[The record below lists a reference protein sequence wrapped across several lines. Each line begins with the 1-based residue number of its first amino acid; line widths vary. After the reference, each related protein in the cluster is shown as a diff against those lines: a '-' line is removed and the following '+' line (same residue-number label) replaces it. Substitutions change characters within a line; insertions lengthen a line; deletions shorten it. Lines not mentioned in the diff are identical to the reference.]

1 MVTDAMSAKELAEF
15 LASKGALGADE
26 KSVLAEQ
33 PKKRGGRP
41 KKDAEKE

>member
-15 LASKGALGADE
+15 LAKKGTLVTDE
-26 KSVLAEQ
+26 KPVLDGQ

-41 KKDAEKE
+41 KKDADKE

>member
-15 LASKGALGADE
+15 LASKGTLGTDNEPVLDE
-26 KSVLAEQ
+26 P

-41 KKDAEKE
+41 KKDADKE

>member
-1 MVTDAMSAKELAEF
+1 MVTDAMSAKEIAEF
-15 LASKGALGADE
+15 LASKGTLGADE
-26 KSVLAEQ
+26 KSVLNEQ